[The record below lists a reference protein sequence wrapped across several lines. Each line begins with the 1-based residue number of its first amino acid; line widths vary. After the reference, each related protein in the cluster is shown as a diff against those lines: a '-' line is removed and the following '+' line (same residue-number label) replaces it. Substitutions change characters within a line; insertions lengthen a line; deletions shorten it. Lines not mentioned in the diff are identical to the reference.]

1 MCMGIQTVGLLAGV
15 GGGGGGPGRALS
27 TGAGGPAVPG
37 TGRGDPRTREGR
49 EAWFS
54 WWQLPLG
61 GINHWRG
68 KAEDGTKGLGPLR
81 AGLRAQKGGGGW
93 ADLGVRLLLEIWAQ
107 SG

>member
-1 MCMGIQTVGLLAGV
+1 MVA
-15 GGGGGGPGRALS
+15 A
-27 TGAGGPAVPG
+27 A
-37 TGRGDPRTREGR
+37 PR
-49 EAWFS
+49 
-54 WWQLPLG
+54 
-61 GINHWRG
+61 RG